1 MSEKYSGQVGPADAM
16 DALSQEFGAAYRDA
30 TAMLL
35 QAVIDF
41 ERRTGRLVDSI
52 ALERIDV
59 TQIESPVRQTLRQAS
74 LHFLPKPGEV
84 AW

>member
-1 MSEKYSGQVGPADAM
+1 MSYKYTGKIGPADAM
-16 DALSQEFGAAYRDA
+16 SALDEVFMEAYSKA
-30 TAMLL
+30 TKQMFE
-35 QAVIDF
+35 AVLEF
-41 ERRTGRLVDSI
+41 ERVTGRVVDSI

-59 TQIESPVRQTLRQAS
+59 TQMKDQGRRFIRQAS